1 MLKKIFVVIFL
12 IGICTKANA
21 GKIGFQGG
29 LGTPVGGFGLI
40 FSQPVVEEHELLLG
54 SGTGYVSGQLF
65 TLGYVYAPSERWVYG
80 TLSTSY
86 STGGKRYYDGK
97 HEAVVYDG
105 LWLNA
110 GIGMRFPFKLF
121 WEAGLT
127 SLVRDGVHVKYK
139 EDGKS
144 YYPLNIKHL
153 PYVSV
158 GMLWEI

>member
-54 SGTGYVSGQLF
+54 SGTGYVSGRLF

-86 STGGKRYYDGK
+86 SMGRKRY
-97 HEAVVYDG
+97 EG

-110 GIGMRFPFKLF
+110 GIGMRYPLKYF

-127 SLVRDGVHVKYK
+127 SLVRGGVHNKYK

-144 YYPLNIKHL
+144 YYF

-158 GMLWEI
+158 GLFWEI